1 LPARRDYADAWRDTW
16 VTLAQVPVASLIA
29 ADYFYQQ
36 LVERSSAYLS
46 RVSGRLAFAR
56 PASDIEGRSFD
67 DVSADVL
74 SEDLIEATRGL
85 VRDLVALPGQT
96 AQYFDRHI
104 QAMLNVVLMQIQP
117 DAQADVRTY
126 IANELDKLNRDLHRL
141 REVAGAETAR
151 RDLGQP
157 GERAAVGDQADEEAF
172 RALLLDLRSIVEQ
185 APEGWPRE
193 SKAIPR
199 ERMLQIIQAVV
210 DAALA
215 RFPPATQP
223 SASEPLSAERATR
236 LLLAMQSAQSHFD
249 EAAADLKDEIE
260 GVDRPRKRREIRR
273 TRRTRR

>member
-1 LPARRDYADAWRDTW
+1 
-16 VTLAQVPVASLIA
+16 VTLAQVPVASLTA

-56 PASDIEGRSFD
+56 PASDIEGRSF
-67 DVSADVL
+67 ADVGADVI
-74 SEDLIEATRGL
+74 SEDLIESTRGL
-85 VRDLVALPGQT
+85 VRDLITLPGQT
-96 AQYFDRHI
+96 AQYFDRHL
-104 QAMLNVVLMQIQP
+104 QAMLNVVLLQIQP

-126 IANELDKLNRDLHRL
+126 IVNELDKLNRDLHRL
-141 REVAGAETAR
+141 REVAGAETVR
-151 RDLGQP
+151 RELGQP
-157 GERAAVGDQADEEAF
+157 GERAAVGDQADEEAL
-172 RALLLDLRSIVEQ
+172 RALLLDLRAIVEAQ
-185 APEGWPRE
+185 ASERRPGG
-193 SKAIPR
+193 STAIPR

-249 EAAADLKDEIE
+249 EAAADLKDEVE

>member
-29 ADYFYQQ
+29 ADYFCQQ

-46 RVSGRLAFAR
+46 RVSGRLVFAR
-56 PASDIEGRSFD
+56 PASDIEGAAFD
-67 DVSADVL
+67 DVGADVL

-85 VRDLVALPGQT
+85 VRDLVTLPGQA
-96 AQYFDRHI
+96 AQYFDRHL

-126 IANELDKLNRDLHRL
+126 IVNELDKLNRDLHRL

-151 RDLGQP
+151 RELGQP
-157 GERAAVGDQADEEAF
+157 GERAAVSDEADEEAF

-185 APEGWPRE
+185 APEGRPRE

-249 EAAADLKDEIE
+249 EAAADLKDEVE